1 MDSTV
6 TFDQTLMRGSDYA
19 VKHKHA
25 ESFSAS
31 PQREAFPIDRG
42 FLGLLIFLGTEVMFF
57 AGLISAFLILRA
69 GSVAWPPPN
78 QPRLPLFVTGLNTL
92 VLLASAF
99 TMYRAV
105 QALRGSTTKAHTTAW
120 LTTTL
125 ALGLLFLAVQGV
137 EWVRLVQFGLTF
149 NSSIYGGTFY
159 TLIGAHALH
168 VLAAVIALAFVVVRA
183 RRGYYS
189 SENSRGLVLCR
200 LYWFFVVGVWPALYV
215 LVYLN

>member
-1 MDSTV
+1 MESTLAVDSPLT
-6 TFDQTLMRGSDYA
+6 RGNVFA
-19 VKHKHA
+19 ARHKHA
-25 ESFSAS
+25 ENFNGS
-31 PQREAFPIDRG
+31 PLRDDYPIDRA

-57 AGLISAFLILRA
+57 AGLISAFFILRA
-69 GSVAWPPPN
+69 GSAAWPLFD
-78 QPRLPLFVTGLNTL
+78 QPRLPVLVTGLNTL

-99 TMYRAV
+99 TMQRAV
-105 QALRGSTTKAHTTAW
+105 QAIRASRMKALITW
-120 LTTTL
+120 LAVTL
-125 ALGLLFLAVQGV
+125 ACGLVFLGVQGF

-159 TLIGAHALH
+159 TLIGAHAVH
-168 VLAAVIALAFVVVRA
+168 VLAAVIALALVVTRA

>member
-1 MDSTV
+1 MDTPV
-6 TFDQTLMRGSDYA
+6 ILEQTMLRGSQA
-19 VKHKHA
+19 TVKHKHA

-31 PQREAFPIDRG
+31 PSREEFPIDRG
-42 FLGLLIFLGTEVMFF
+42 FLGLLIFLGTEIMFF

-78 QPRLPLFVTGLNTL
+78 QPRLPLLVTGLNTL

-99 TMYRAV
+99 TMQRAV
-105 QALRGSTTKAHTTAW
+105 QTLRRSTTQTLMRW
-120 LTTTL
+120 LATTL
-125 ALGLLFLAVQGV
+125 MLGIIFLAVQGF

-168 VLAAVIALAFVVVRA
+168 VLAAVLVLAFVVVRA
-183 RRGYYS
+183 ARGYYAPHNARS
-189 SENSRGLVLCR
+189 LVLCR
-200 LYWFFVVGVWPALYV
+200 MYWFFVVGIWPVLYA
-215 LVYLN
+215 LVYWN

>member
-6 TFDQTLMRGSDYA
+6 TFDQTLMRGSAYA

-25 ESFSAS
+25 QSFGAS
-31 PQREAFPIDRG
+31 PQREEFPIDRG

-57 AGLISAFLILRA
+57 AGLMSAFLILRA

-78 QPRLPLFVTGLNTL
+78 QPRLPLFITGLNTL

-99 TMYRAV
+99 TMQRAL
-105 QALRGSTTKAHTTAW
+105 QALRGSTTKSLAAW
-120 LTTTL
+120 LATTL
-125 ALGLLFLAVQGV
+125 ALGLLFLAVQGF

-159 TLIGAHALH
+159 TLIGAHAVH
-168 VLAAVIALAFVVVRA
+168 VLAAVIALALVVTRA

-189 SENSRGLVLCR
+189 SENSRSLVLCR
-200 LYWFFVVGVWPALYV
+200 LYWFFVVGIWPVLYV